1 MFALHVEGLHS
12 CPQEDNGCR
21 SATIWQAS
29 LSCAFSGSCACTH
42 VTCASQLK
50 KSSVSDFQTSSV
62 QVSSQPQNDARGGV
76 GGTLPSQ
83 VNGLH
88 APHSAGYS
96 ISATRAQASFWVG
109 YSCDSI
115 VCKYSIRSPHVY
127 PCASVSHAPLSH
139 ETQEHRS
146 VDIISLR
153 SVGGSTSGVVA
164 SSCISDG
171 LGAIAGTGSGVGT
184 VTGTDMGIV
193 GADTG
198 GSLDHENAKTEFK
211 KADMFSLTSGGNI
224 ERWR

>member
-1 MFALHVEGLHS
+1 M
-12 CPQEDNGCR
+12 
-21 SATIWQAS
+21 
-29 LSCAFSGSCACTH
+29 
-42 VTCASQLK
+42 
-50 KSSVSDFQTSSV
+50 
-62 QVSSQPQNDARGGV
+62 
-76 GGTLPSQ
+76 PSQ

-109 YSCDSI
+109 YRYDSI

-146 VDIISLR
+146 GDISLR
-153 SVGGSTSGVVA
+153 FVSGSKSGVVA

-184 VTGTDMGIV
+184 VTGTDMGLV

-211 KADMFSLTSGGNI
+211 KADMLSLTSGGNI
-224 ERWR
+224 ERWRRSKRPGGSDSLAFSDSSRSRPRPRRSPTTAPPFKLLRFVRRPSSATTDDSSSTHGTEISTWNATDVFMVYTRNPLL